1 LGGAR
6 GRKIDS
12 PERQEVIALID
23 ESCAAGARLSEA
35 CKVLELSP
43 RTVQRWRQGDTVK
56 TDGRKAAAQ
65 DRFPA
70 NKLSDGERD
79 AILATANAPQFA
91 HLPPSQIVPLLADE
105 GCYVASESSFYRVLR
120 EEKQLTH
127 RDRAKAPKNK
137 RPEPVTATAPNQLWS
152 WDITYLSTTV
162 KGLYYYLYLIMDVYS
177 RKIVGWEVYAE
188 ESAEHAASI
197 ARKAY
202 LREGV
207 AGGSLV
213 LHSDNGS
220 PMKGAT
226 MLGTLQKLG
235 VTPSFSRPSVSNDNP
250 YSEALF
256 KTLKYR
262 PCFPEK
268 PFDSL
273 EEARQWVAGFQK
285 WYNEEHRHSALKF
298 VTPGQRHRGE
308 DAALLNQRAELY
320 VVAKGRNPERWS
332 GNTRNWTRPEEITLN
347 PKKSPK
353 SQAVKTDEAA

>member
-1 LGGAR
+1 
-6 GRKIDS
+6 
-12 PERQEVIALID
+12 
-23 ESCAAGARLSEA
+23 
-35 CKVLELSP
+35 
-43 RTVQRWRQGDTVK
+43 VQRWRQSGTVK
-56 TDGRKAAAQ
+56 TDGRKAGAQ
-65 DRFPA
+65 DRSPA
-70 NKLSDGERD
+70 NKLADEER
-79 AILATANAPQFA
+79 AEILATANAPEFA

-105 GCYVASESSFYRVLR
+105 GRYLASESSFYRVLR
-120 EEKQLTH
+120 EEKQLS
-127 RDRAKAPKNK
+127 RRGRSKAPKNR
-137 RPEPVTATAPNQLWS
+137 RPEPVTATASNQLWS
-152 WDITYLSTTV
+152 WDITYLKTTV
-162 KGLYYYLYLIMDVYS
+162 KGLYFYLYLIMDVYS
-177 RKIVGWEVYAE
+177 RKIVAWEIYAE
-188 ESAEHAASI
+188 ESADHAASI

-207 AGGSLV
+207 AGKSLV

-235 VTPSFSRPSVSNDNP
+235 ITPSFSRPSVSNDNP
-250 YSEALF
+250 YSESLF

-273 EEARQWVAGFQK
+273 DDARQWVAGFKQ

-308 DAALLNQRAELY
+308 DAALLNQRTKVYA
-320 VVAKGRNPERWS
+320 VAKGRKPERWS

-347 PKKSPK
+347 PKKSLQ
-353 SQAVKTDEAA
+353 SQAVKTDKAA